1 MCSLV
6 ISSGDA
12 NSYGRLRRRQ
22 FTSCEIV
29 LQLLASSQRLMQH
42 SRPDSE
48 QVKLVRLIIGM
59 SGASGVIYGIRLLQ
73 VLQQESNIETHLIM
87 SDSAKLNIA
96 VETEFSS
103 KDVQMMAD
111 HVHSNKDIGATIA
124 SGSFASDGMIIAPCS
139 IKTLSAVAN
148 CYADSLMVRAADV
161 MLKERRRLV
170 LVPRETPLHT
180 GHCELLLRASQNGAI
195 LAPPMPA
202 HYIKPQSVDDLVD
215 HHVGRVLDL
224 FDIDP
229 GLVKRWQGTRG

>member
-1 MCSLV
+1 
-6 ISSGDA
+6 
-12 NSYGRLRRRQ
+12 
-22 FTSCEIV
+22 
-29 LQLLASSQRLMQH
+29 MQH
-42 SRPDSE
+42 SKPYSE

-59 SGASGVIYGIRLLQ
+59 SGASGVIYGIRLLE
-73 VLQQESNIETHLIM
+73 VLQQESSIETHLVM

-96 VETEFSS
+96 VETEWSA
-103 KDVQMMAD
+103 KDVQAMAD

-139 IKTLSAVAN
+139 MKTLSAVAN
-148 CYADSLMVRAADV
+148 SYADSLIVRAADV

-180 GHCELLLRASQNGAI
+180 GHCELLLRASQYGAI

-229 GLVKRWQGTRG
+229 GLVKRWQGIQGSKDNG